1 LREPSG
7 AGRVRPA
14 GDWQATAT
22 AGLRTPEEQLK
33 QTFHSIQAL
42 RGLAASLVVI
52 AHIFEHPSRGDP
64 NALLLTG
71 RFGVEI
77 FFVISGFVMTHVAG
91 AGAFSPGA
99 FAVRRIL
106 RIVPLYWVCTVL
118 VFAVALVAPALFKTT
133 SADVKHLVL
142 SLFFIPAPDPQ
153 TATDWRPLFKLGW
166 TLNYEMF
173 FYAALM
179 LLFWCR
185 KRIHRS
191 LILTVAFGAL
201 VLVSFAIP
209 PKASIL
215 AFYANIALIPFL
227 VGVWL
232 AEFSA
237 AFQRVPRWGIG
248 ALIVAAALSTVWL
261 YQLPFDAMRDLGPHL
276 VMTLAAALIVMSGL
290 ALEQRFSPRGFVQM
304 VGNSSYS
311 LYLTHMFVVGAA
323 WAAIERA
330 NLPTVVHWTLT
341 PLIYGTALVTAYAS
355 YRAIELPFNKLAH
368 RLTQRPMRTAV
379 AE

>member
-1 LREPSG
+1 M
-7 AGRVRPA
+7 AGGR
-14 GDWQATAT
+14 T
-22 AGLRTPEEQLK
+22 AGLRVTRNGLK

-52 AHIFEHPSRGDP
+52 AHIFEHPSRGDA

-91 AGAFSPGA
+91 QGAFSPGA
-99 FAVRRIL
+99 FAVRRTL
-106 RIVPLYWVCTVL
+106 RIVPIYWVCTFL
-118 VFAVALVAPALFKTT
+118 VFAVALAAPALFKTT

-153 TATDWRPLFKLGW
+153 APSDWRPLFKLGW

-185 KRIHRS
+185 KRIQRS
-191 LILTVAFGAL
+191 VILTVAFGAL
-201 VLVSFAIP
+201 VLLSFAIP

-237 AFQRVPRWGIG
+237 AFERVPRWGG
-248 ALIVAAALSTVWL
+248 VALIAAAALSTAWL
-261 YQLPFDAMRDLGPHL
+261 YQLPFETMRDLGPHL
-276 VMTLAAALIVMSGL
+276 VMTLAAALIVASGL
-290 ALEQRFSPRGFVQM
+290 AYERRFAPRGLVQM

-311 LYLTHMFVVGAA
+311 LYLTHMFLVGAA

-330 NLPTVVHWTLT
+330 DLPTAAQWALT
-341 PLIYGTALVTAYAS
+341 PLIYIAAVVTAYAS
-355 YRAIELPFNKLAH
+355 YRIIELPFNKLAH
-368 RLTQRPMRTAV
+368 RLTQRPMRPAI

>member
-1 LREPSG
+1 
-7 AGRVRPA
+7 
-14 GDWQATAT
+14 
-22 AGLRTPEEQLK
+22 LK
-33 QTFHSIQAL
+33 QTFYSIQAL

-91 AGAFSPGA
+91 EGAFSPWA

-106 RIVPLYWVCTVL
+106 RIVPLYWVCTLL

-133 SADVKHLVL
+133 TADVKHLVL

-153 TATDWRPLFKLGW
+153 AASDWRPLFKLGW

-173 FYAALM
+173 FYAALT

-185 KRIHRS
+185 KRIQRS
-191 LILTVAFGAL
+191 VILTVALGAL
-201 VLVSFAIP
+201 VLLSFAIP

-232 AEFSA
+232 AEASA
-237 AFQRVPRWGIG
+237 LFKRVPRWGQV
-248 ALIVAAALSTVWL
+248 ALIAAAAVSTAWV
-261 YQLPFDAMRDLGPHL
+261 YQLPFESMRDLAPHL
-276 VMTLAAALIVMSGL
+276 VMTLAAALIVAAGL
-290 ALEQRFSPRGFVQM
+290 ACERRFATRGLMQM

-323 WAAIERA
+323 WAALERV
-330 NLPTVVHWTLT
+330 NLPVAAHWGLT
-341 PLIYGTALVTAYAS
+341 PLIYGAALVTAYGS
-355 YRAIELPFNKLAH
+355 YRVIELPFNKLAH
-368 RLTQRPMRTAV
+368 RLTQRPMRTAI

>member
-1 LREPSG
+1 
-7 AGRVRPA
+7 V
-14 GDWQATAT
+14 
-22 AGLRTPEEQLK
+22 K

-42 RGLAASLVVI
+42 RGLAASLVVV

-64 NALLLTG
+64 DALLLTG

-91 AGAFSPGA
+91 EGAFSPGA
-99 FAVRRIL
+99 FALRRIL

-118 VFAVALVAPALFKTT
+118 VFAVALAAPALFKTT
-133 SADVKHLVL
+133 TADVKHLVL

-153 TATDWRPLFKLGW
+153 TASDWRPLFKLGW

-185 KRIHRS
+185 RRIQRS
-191 LILTVAFGAL
+191 VILTVAFGAL
-201 VLVSFAIP
+201 VLLSFAIP

-232 AEFSA
+232 AETSA
-237 AFQRVPRWGIG
+237 LFARVPRWGIA
-248 ALIVAAALSTVWL
+248 ALIAAAVLSTAWL
-261 YQLPFDAMRDLGPHL
+261 YQLPFDGMRDFRPHL
-276 VMTLAAALIVMSGL
+276 VMTLAAALIVASGL
-290 ALEQRFSPRGFVQM
+290 SCERRFAPRGFVQM

-330 NLPTVVHWTLT
+330 GLPAAHWALT
-341 PLIYGTALVTAYAS
+341 PLIYGAALVTAYAS
-355 YRAIELPFNKLAH
+355 YRVIELPFNRLAH

>member
-1 LREPSG
+1 
-7 AGRVRPA
+7 
-14 GDWQATAT
+14 
-22 AGLRTPEEQLK
+22 LK
-33 QTFHSIQAL
+33 QTFYSIQAL

-91 AGAFSPGA
+91 ERAFSPGA
-99 FAVRRIL
+99 FAVRRTL
-106 RIVPLYWVCTVL
+106 RIMPLYWVCTLL

-133 SADVKHLVL
+133 TADAKHLVL
-142 SLFFIPAPDPQ
+142 SLLFIPAPDPQ
-153 TATDWRPLFKLGW
+153 AASDWRPLFKLGW

-173 FYAALM
+173 FYAALT

-185 KRIHRS
+185 TRIRRS
-191 LILTVAFGAL
+191 IILTVALGAL
-201 VLVSFAIP
+201 VLLSFAIP
-209 PKASIL
+209 PKSSML

-237 AFQRVPRWGIG
+237 AFARVPHWSIV
-248 ALIVAAALSTVWL
+248 ALATAAALSTAWL
-261 YQLPFDAMRDLGPHL
+261 YQLPFDSMRALAPHL
-276 VMTLAAALIVMSGL
+276 VMTLAATLLVAAGL
-290 ALEQRFSPRGFVQM
+290 ALERQFPRRGLLQM

-323 WAAIERA
+323 WAVIERID
-330 NLPTVVHWTLT
+330 LPKVLHWSLT
-341 PLIYGTALVTAYAS
+341 PLIFGAALVVAHGS
-355 YRAIELPFNKLAH
+355 YRAIELPFNRLAH
-368 RLTQRPMRTAV
+368 RLTRRPMRTAI